1 MSIKNRGCVS
11 MCINEHESRI
21 CIFMLNR
28 PSFNINYTHTTIT
41 HTQWCSLAFCSEYT
55 VLFSPPSL
63 IRTHPRATPHGTTT
77 LTNA

>member
-1 MSIKNRGCVS
+1 MKRSNARERDCPSSSGDVV
-11 MCINEHESRI
+11 HV
-21 CIFMLNR
+21 FM
-28 PSFNINYTHTTIT
+28 
-41 HTQWCSLAFCSEYT
+41 QWCSLAFCSEYT